1 MSIQIFDIKQTAQD
15 LERMVTDVMTKQGM
29 FIPISK
35 DVIRYKKY
43 IIKRHND
50 GQWTVLHTEPIKKHI
65 ATTFLKV
72 SALAICK
79 LNEKRLSMKVDEV
92 LKADHYFA
100 KHYIDSVH
108 YKHTMK
114 ITKDIEKQ
122 DIAQW
127 RYELA
132 HARAKQAKELV
143 DRVFYSLLT

>member
-15 LERMVTDVMTKQGM
+15 LEQMVTDVVTKQGI

-43 IIKRHND
+43 VIKRRDD
-50 GQWTVLHTEPIKKHI
+50 GQWMVFHTEPKKKHL

-79 LNEKRLSMKVDEV
+79 LDEKRLTMKVDEV
-92 LKADHYFA
+92 LRTDRYFA
-100 KHYIDSVH
+100 KHYIDSLH
-108 YKHTMK
+108 YKNTIK
-114 ITKDIEKQ
+114 ITKDVERQ

-132 HARAKQAKELV
+132 HARAKHAKELI
-143 DRVFYSLLT
+143 DRVFYSSLT